1 MREYIC
7 IKDYLMEDG
16 RLAYKVGETYK
27 VTEKLKEEIGWFVL
41 PSLFDE
47 THKMNTDDDFF
58 EHFID
63 IKKEQKKV
71 LKRLKNHNKHL
82 PWAPCSST
90 KVGMFLDE
98 FVSGI
103 DVNEP
108 QVITPKDSI
117 VESVIERFRD
127 RSEVGFK
134 KYGTTLDRDDFS
146 LSKWLDEAQQE
157 AMDYVL
163 YLEAAKNK
171 IKKHGLYI

>member
-1 MREYIC
+1 
-7 IKDYLMEDG
+7 
-16 RLAYKVGETYK
+16 
-27 VTEKLKEEIGWFVL
+27 
-41 PSLFDE
+41 
-47 THKMNTDDDFF
+47 
-58 EHFID
+58 
-63 IKKEQKKV
+63 
-71 LKRLKNHNKHL
+71 
-82 PWAPCSST
+82 
-90 KVGMFLDE
+90 MFLDE